1 MRIKTS
7 ITLAEHLLEQI
18 DASTSNRSAF
28 IEQVMQD
35 YFKKLKKAER
45 DARDL
50 ELINKNAKW
59 LNEEAQDVLE
69 YQELFLG
76 EMEKEPVA
84 WGVEICIWQQSQEV
98 VIQKDNVC
106 TPLLVGK
113 CWLSRAIPQSFAC
126 QCTRALEG

>member
-84 WGVEICIWQQSQEV
+84 
-98 VIQKDNVC
+98 
-106 TPLLVGK
+106 
-113 CWLSRAIPQSFAC
+113 
-126 QCTRALEG
+126 